1 MTTRRKTE
9 KKMGVKKPSEQYD
22 RHMAAF
28 RSNVRGLLES
38 RGWTTRHFA
47 AEIPCSQG
55 YVNIILNGEEPIA
68 LQLMCNIA
76 DAFGVPLTAIITP
89 GAFKSRSPR
98 KAS

>member
-1 MTTRRKTE
+1 MKTATK
-9 KKMGVKKPSEQYD
+9 KKMGVKKPSDQYD

-28 RSNVRGLLES
+28 RANARALMES
-38 RGWTTRHFA
+38 AGWTTRHFA
-47 AEIPCSQG
+47 SEIPCSQG
-55 YVNIILNGEEPIA
+55 YVNIILNGEDPIA

-76 DAFGVPLTAIITP
+76 DALGVPVLAMLTP